1 MADCI
6 TILGGRGMLGS
17 DLAPVLAQAGHSV
30 RVLDLPEFDLTK
42 SDHIAHALDG
52 AQVIVNCAAFTNV
65 DQAEKQFDTALA
77 VNGQAVGTLGVA
89 AKERGVFVVHISTDF
104 VFDGRQT
111 RPYVETDIPNP
122 INAYGRSKLEG
133 ERALQHSACAHV
145 ILRVQWSYG
154 NHGANFISKIQERA
168 RTGAELKVVE
178 DQIGAPTWTADM
190 ARVIAVLIHNRRE
203 GLYHF
208 ANAGYASRFE
218 VARFI
223 AAQLTLPIRITPC
236 ASEAFPTPALR
247 PKNSWFDTAKIQSIL
262 DAPIRSWQEALAKFL
277 RTSSA

>member
-17 DLAPVLAQAGHSV
+17 DLAPALVQTGHSV
-30 RVLDLPEFDLTK
+30 RILDLPEFDLTRN
-42 SDHIAHALDG
+42 DHLAHALDG
-52 AQVIVNCAAFTNV
+52 AQIIVNCAAFTNV
-65 DQAEKQFDTALA
+65 DQAEKRFDTALA
-77 VNGQAVGTLGVA
+77 VNGRAVGTLGAA
-89 AKERGVFVVHISTDF
+89 AKERGAFVVHISTDF

-111 RPYVETDIPNP
+111 RPYVETDPPNP

-154 NHGANFISKIQERA
+154 SHGANFISKIQERA
-168 RTGAELKVVE
+168 RTGAELKVVA
-178 DQIGAPTWTADM
+178 DQVGAPTWTLDM
-190 ARVIAVLIHNRRE
+190 ARVIAVLIRDRRE

-208 ANAGYASRFE
+208 ANSGYASRCE

-223 AAQLTLPIRITPC
+223 AAQLTLPTKITPC
-236 ASEAFPTPALR
+236 TSEAFPTPALR
-247 PKNSWFDTAKIQSIL
+247 PKNSRFDTAKIQSIL
-262 DAPIRSWQEALAKFL
+262 DAPIRSWQEALAEFL
-277 RTSSA
+277 RTGPG

>member
-1 MADCI
+1 MSELI

-17 DLAPVLAQAGHSV
+17 DLAPALVQTGHSV
-30 RVLDLPEFDLTK
+30 RVLDLPEFDLTRN
-42 SDHIAHALDG
+42 DHIARALDG

-65 DQAEKQFDTALA
+65 DQAEKRFDTALA
-77 VNGQAVGTLGVA
+77 VNGRAVGALGAA
-89 AKERGVFVVHISTDF
+89 AKERGAFVVHISTDF

-111 RPYVETDIPNP
+111 RPYIETDPPNP

-133 ERALQHSACAHV
+133 ERALQQSACAHV

-154 NHGANFISKIQERA
+154 SHGANFISKIQERA

-178 DQIGAPTWTADM
+178 DQVGAPTWTADV
-190 ARVIAVLIHNRRE
+190 ARAIAVLIRDRRE

-208 ANAGYASRFE
+208 ANSGYASRFE

-223 AAQLTLPIRITPC
+223 AAQLTLPTKITPC
-236 ASEAFPTPALR
+236 ASEAFPTSALR

-262 DAPIRSWQEALAKFL
+262 DAPIRSWQAALAEFL
-277 RTSSA
+277 RTGTG